1 VSKRAGR
8 RWGRSYNFPIVLRGL
23 SLLPCLLAL
32 LALACSSAPPPGTS
46 TITQLVSVDEK
57 EGTGTE
63 AMFGSEVLVHY
74 TGWLYDENRNRK
86 RGREFDSSR
95 DRNDPLAFK
104 IGAGE
109 VIKGWEEGVI
119 GMKVGGR
126 RVLTI
131 PPDMAHAKDGLG
143 ELIPPDATLIF
154 DVELIEVK

>member
-1 VSKRAGR
+1 
-8 RWGRSYNFPIVLRGL
+8 VLRASAL
-23 SLLPCLLAL
+23 LPSLLTLLT
-32 LALACSSAPPPGTS
+32 LACSSAPPPGTS
-46 TITQLVSVDEK
+46 TVTHLVSVDEK
-57 EGTGTE
+57 AGTGAE

-74 TGWLYDENRNRK
+74 TGWLYDENRNQK

-126 RVLTI
+126 RLLTV
-131 PPDMAHAKDGLG
+131 PPDMAYAKDGLG

-154 DVELIEVK
+154 DIELIEVK